1 MAVLP
6 ERRPDWLR
14 VRLPVG
20 ENYNDLKQL
29 MRSKSLHTVCE
40 EARCPNM
47 GECWAN
53 RTATFMILGS
63 VCTRSCG
70 FCAVA
75 TGRPMALD
83 WEEPRRVAEAVTQMG
98 LNHVVVTSVD
108 RDELHDGG
116 ATLFAATIRWIRRLN
131 PSCAV
136 EVLTPDFKGSRD
148 ALKVVMD
155 ARPDVFNHN
164 VETVPRLYRRVR
176 PQAVYERS
184 LDVLAWAKEMR
195 PEKPTKTGFMLGL
208 GETHN
213 EIVETMRDIKARDVD
228 ILTIGQYLRPSP
240 QHLPI
245 ERYVPPDEFREYA
258 RIGRE
263 MGFRN
268 VYSGPLVRSSYH
280 AWDQVKQLD
289 GAASA
294 DSQGAGG

>member
-40 EARCPNM
+40 EARCPNL

-148 ALKVVMD
+148 ALKAVMD

-184 LDVLAWAKEMR
+184 LDVLAWAKEIR

-208 GETHN
+208 GETHD